1 MKNEQG
7 LYNSDIIIE
16 VISVRG
22 LQLEN
27 HTYLRNLKL
36 HIIFDNQVLQSNE
49 IDFTTG
55 NEVVIDFKA
64 CFKIISNTMEVK
76 QESRPIFIFLSQSLS
91 HNVTD
96 GHNNNTVINASNLL
110 DHQPVGITF
119 SRTLLAEA
127 VVDSRLA
134 FLHTNEFLSVELVPC
149 NCGGIIDV
157 GFCGV
162 IFMKFSLVGPLSQW
176 INKTN
181 IDEEA
186 KKNDIEEM
194 KVNIEKN
201 QKAIEK
207 LNYEQYQVI
216 KTWYSKCR
224 ATHPY
229 IEDRRIK
236 LIALDECGRHRMVCN
251 FIGRITP
258 PRMMDGPRHTA
269 RFVSL
274 IPFYRSLEL
283 IGGNISS
290 WNSSYITLTK
300 LQGDIEDHAILLC
313 SLLLGWG
320 MDAWIAYGSIFT
332 PVSTIG
338 GSSVTTGI
346 GGVDMMVPTNHF
358 HYWVVTLDGL
368 KSTNTSDT
376 SNAISST
383 SSSNKSKLNS
393 DDYVIFWEPLT
404 GQQYKV
410 PVNNKTYHH
419 TVIRR
424 YSKKISKSTSSF
436 IATNTKKH
444 NSSVNTNVGNS
455 SNNNNDDVAMN
466 SSNSNYHPFRFIY
479 SLFRHDYYL
488 INLQQSPNV
497 NEDVDDSTPMASFDI
512 INDKFWSRLSNP
524 HYQALKHPGASIPLP
539 YHREES
545 IHHQYDTT
553 TDKVAAEGDGHHHES
568 FNNNSYNKKKAMMI
582 HQSSTIPY
590 IRSVCMNDLEIGI
603 ERAIQRECM
612 SLRSDKGLQTM
623 FDDTLSI
630 ILQVSIHKMSDKS
643 I

>member
-7 LYNSDIIIE
+7 LYNSNIIIE
-16 VISVRG
+16 VLSVRG

-64 CFKIISNTMEVK
+64 CFKIMSNTMEVK

-96 GHNNNTVINASNLL
+96 GLNNNIVINASNLL

-134 FLHTNEFLSVELVPC
+134 FLHANEFLSVELVPC

-162 IFMKFSLVGPLSQW
+162 LFMKFSLLGPLSQW

-186 KKNDIEEM
+186 KMNDIEEM
-194 KVNIEKN
+194 KVNVEKN

-258 PRMMDGPRHTA
+258 PRMIDGPRHTA

-290 WNSSYITLTK
+290 WNSSYITLSK

-338 GSSVTTGI
+338 SSARASTGGSGGGGGI
-346 GGVDMMVPTNHF
+346 DMIPTNHF

-368 KSTNTSDT
+368 KSTNA
-376 SNAISST
+376 AISST
-383 SSSNKSKLNS
+383 SGSSSSRSKLNS
-393 DDYVIFWEPLT
+393 DDYIIFWEPLT

-424 YSKKISKSTSSF
+424 YSKKISKSSSSF
-436 IATNTKKH
+436 IASSISTTAKKL
-444 NSSVNTNVGNS
+444 NSSVNTTVGNK
-455 SNNNNDDVAMN
+455 NNNNNNIDDDTVIN
-466 SSNSNYHPFRFIY
+466 SANSNYHPFRFIY

-497 NEDVDDSTPMASFDI
+497 SEDVDDSVPMASFDI
-512 INDKFWSRLSNP
+512 NNDKFWSRLSNP
-524 HYQALKHPGASIPLP
+524 HYEALKHPGASIPLP
-539 YHREES
+539 YHRED
-545 IHHQYDTT
+545 IIYHPQKTDMVTT
-553 TDKVAAEGDGHHHES
+553 GSGDG
-568 FNNNSYNKKKAMMI
+568 NNNNNNNN

-590 IRSVCMNDLEIGI
+590 IRSVCINDLEIGI
-603 ERAIQRECM
+603 ERAIQRECIA
-612 SLRSDKGLQTM
+612 LRSDKGLQTM

-630 ILQVSIHKMSDKS
+630 ILQVSINKMIEKS

>member
-7 LYNSDIIIE
+7 LYNSNIIIE

-49 IDFTTG
+49 IDFTPG

-64 CFKIISNTMEVK
+64 CFKIMSNTMEVK

-96 GHNNNTVINASNLL
+96 GLNNNTIINASNLL

-134 FLHTNEFLSVELVPC
+134 FLHANEFLSVELVPC

-162 IFMKFSLVGPLSQW
+162 LFMKFSLLGPLSQW

-186 KKNDIEEM
+186 KLNDIEEM

-290 WNSSYITLTK
+290 WNSSYITLSK

-338 GSSVTTGI
+338 SSANTGSGSGGSGGGGI
-346 GGVDMMVPTNHF
+346 DMIPTNHF

-368 KSTNTSDT
+368 KSTNAA
-376 SNAISST
+376 NISST
-383 SSSNKSKLNS
+383 SGSNSSRSKLNS
-393 DDYVIFWEPLT
+393 DDYIIFWEPLT

-424 YSKKISKSTSSF
+424 YNKKISKSSSSF
-436 IATNTKKH
+436 IASSITTTAKKH
-444 NSSVNTNVGNS
+444 NSSVNSTVGK
-455 SNNNNDDVAMN
+455 NNNNDNKNIDDDTVIN

-479 SLFRHDYYL
+479 SLFRNDYYL

-497 NEDVDDSTPMASFDI
+497 CEDVDDSVPMASFDI
-512 INDKFWSRLSNP
+512 NNDKFWSRLSNP
-524 HYQALKHPGASIPLP
+524 HYEALKHPGASIPLP
-539 YHREES
+539 YHREDTIYHPQKTAIVAAGGGGGDGRYHQS
-545 IHHQYDTT
+545 LNNNNKAGMIHH
-553 TDKVAAEGDGHHHES
+553 
-568 FNNNSYNKKKAMMI
+568 
-582 HQSSTIPY
+582 SSTIPY
-590 IRSVCMNDLEIGI
+590 IRSVCINDLEIGI

-612 SLRSDKGLQTM
+612 ALRSDKGLQTM

-630 ILQVSIHKMSDKS
+630 ILQVS
-643 I
+643 